1 VSADLVLELGT
12 ALDEAIAAQT
22 RLLGL
27 TNMQREALAAG
38 RGADV
43 ERLARE
49 LELTVMRA
57 AQVEDRRQRAAAALA
72 DAHGVAA
79 TRWTALRELVDP
91 AALPLLE
98 SRVERLEGLIREL
111 ELANAIAGELIRRE
125 LSLVDVSMRM
135 LLGDAGG
142 GSAAPLRRYTASG
155 SVAAPPPSRPV
166 LLNTVA

>member
-1 VSADLVLELGT
+1 
-12 ALDEAIAAQT
+12 
-22 RLLGL
+22 
-27 TNMQREALAAG
+27 
-38 RGADV
+38 
-43 ERLARE
+43 
-49 LELTVMRA
+49 MRA